1 MAGGHGPHLS
11 LLKVTWDF
19 SAHISCTKVYCE
31 EGRTEEEWEM
41 LSCSQEERNWNDV
54 QHPVITSHLMD
65 LSVKLSS
72 KNSPKHGQTL
82 LPLVQARIQQVI

>member
-1 MAGGHGPHLS
+1 
-11 LLKVTWDF
+11 
-19 SAHISCTKVYCE
+19 
-31 EGRTEEEWEM
+31 M
-41 LSCSQEERNWNDV
+41 LSCSQEEGNWNNF